1 MMKKIYLTFCALIFF
16 LILFDTSFS
25 QPFQIWNGEIEGM
38 ANGSVNWVDVNRD
51 GYLDVFICGRS
62 KFDLPVSELYLN
74 VNGTGFVPSNFEF
87 VPVTFGSAAWGDYDN
102 DGDLDLLL
110 TGFVS
115 ERQFVPVTKIYRNDF
130 PYGFTDINANLI
142 NVYKGSTVWGDY
154 DSDGDLDFIIAGL
167 KRNDRATTKVYRN
180 DGNGNFNMMNIHI
193 EPVYEGTLT
202 LFDFDNDKDN
212 DLLVTG
218 LNNRNPS
225 HIKIVTKLYK
235 NHNGNFLDENVGL
248 APVYKSSASCGDFN
262 SDGTV
267 DLMLTGITELDN
279 LNNPSCVTNV
289 YKNDGGLN
297 FYNINADLPG
307 IHSGFGLWGDYDN
320 DGDLDILLS
329 GSEQNSRLGSQPVH
343 TTTIYKNSRGVFEPT
358 NNILLD
364 SLSDCSGAWGDY
376 DNDSDLDIIIAGH
389 DNISE
394 VTRVYNNQCEIINN
408 LPVEPEGLTT
418 TVDINHETDWV
429 VFVWK
434 PSIDNET
441 LQNGLTYSLRVGT
454 TSGGCEIMSP
464 NSNTR
469 NGLVTFPSFGNVGYN
484 KRWYIRGLQ
493 PGKYYWSV
501 QCIDNI
507 FKGSSFAPEQSF
519 TVTNSIGIT
528 KINSLIPE
536 DFSLGQNY
544 PNPFNPETRIRFSI
558 PKSSFVS
565 IVVHDV
571 SGKEITQLVNNQLT
585 PGNYEYNWS
594 ASGLSSGIYFYRIQT
609 VDFTDSRKM
618 VLLK

>member
-1 MMKKIYLTFCALIFF
+1 MMKKIYLTFCALILF
-16 LILFDTSFS
+16 LIIFDTSFS
-25 QPFQIWNGEIEGM
+25 QPFHILNGEIEGM
-38 ANGSVNWVDVNRD
+38 ANGSVNWVDVNKD
-51 GYLDVFICGRS
+51 GYLDIFICGRS
-62 KFDLPVSELYLN
+62 KFDHPVSKLYLN
-74 VNGTGFVPSNFEF
+74 VHGTSFVPTNFEF
-87 VPVTFGSAAWGDYDN
+87 APVTFGSTAWGDYDN

-115 ERQFVPVTKIYRNDF
+115 ERQFAPVSKIYRNDF
-130 PYGFTDINANLI
+130 PNGFADINANLI
-142 NVYKGSTVWGDY
+142 NVYKGSSVWGDY
-154 DSDGDLDFIIAGL
+154 DSDGDLDCIISGL
-167 KRNDRATTKVYRN
+167 KGNGRATTKVYRN
-180 DGNGNFNMMNIHI
+180 DGNGNFSMMNIHI

-225 HIKIVTKLYK
+225 QIKIVSKLYK
-235 NHNGNFLDENVGL
+235 NHYGNFLDENVEL
-248 APVYKSSASCGDFN
+248 TPVYKSSTSCGDFN
-262 SDGTV
+262 NDGEV
-267 DLMLTGITELDN
+267 DLILTGITELGN
-279 LNNPSCVTNV
+279 INNPSCVTNV
-289 YKNDGGLN
+289 YQNDGGLN

-307 IHSGFGLWGDYDN
+307 MHSGFGLWGDYDN
-320 DGDLDILLS
+320 DGDLDVLLS
-329 GSEQNSRLGSQPVH
+329 GSKQNSRLGSQPVQ
-343 TTTIYKNSRGVFEPT
+343 TTTIYKNMRGVFEPT
-358 NNILLD
+358 HNILLD
-364 SLSDCSGAWGDY
+364 SLSNCSGAWGDY
-376 DNDSDLDIIIAGH
+376 DNDSDLDIIIAGY
-389 DNISE
+389 DNLTE
-394 VTRVYNNQCEIINN
+394 VTRIYNNQCEIINN

-429 VFVWK
+429 VFIWE

-441 LQNGLTYSLRVGT
+441 LQKGLTYNLRVGT
-454 TSGGCEIMSP
+454 TSGGSEMMSP

-469 NGLVTFPSFGNVGYN
+469 NGLVSFPSLGNVGYN
-484 KRWYIRGLQ
+484 THWVIQGLN

-501 QCIDNI
+501 QCVDNI
-507 FKGSSFAPEQSF
+507 FKGSDFAPEQTF
-519 TVTNSIGIT
+519 TVTNSMGII
-528 KINSLIPE
+528 KINSMIPE
-536 DFSLGQNY
+536 NFSLEQNY
-544 PNPFNPETRIRFSI
+544 PNPFNPETKIRFSI

-609 VDFTDSRKM
+609 ADFTDSRKM